1 MIEMDCAISYVIAIV
16 IVWIRNWLIITIT
29 IVQQLFSAGVG
40 NFRKNRSSL
49 KANKFKIQ
57 LRLKVNCTQRC

>member
-1 MIEMDCAISYVIAIV
+1 MIERDCAINYVIATVIV
-16 IVWIRNWLIITIT
+16 IVWIRNWLTIT

-40 NFRKNRSSL
+40 IFSENRSSL

-57 LRLKVNCTQRC
+57 LRLKVNRTQRC